1 MSQATVA
8 SLAGIMDPTYPKSL
22 ALHSHPPDDT
32 CGKKEETLVKEEE
45 GLSTVDEDR
54 LDALIAELEEE
65 DGKEP
70 DPEVLTIGPGADR
83 PIPAILLET
92 SLTTG
97 LTDVEVTGLRR
108 KYGWNR
114 LNEQKK
120 SNIVKFFKL
129 FVGSVQF
136 VMEVSTLP
144 HTAVAISSAG
154 KANHGVVQIAALLAA
169 GLQDWI
175 DFGVIC
181 ALLLLNAIVGFA
193 QEYHAG
199 NIVASLKENLALK
212 ATVIRNGE
220 MVEIPSQDVVP
231 GDVAH
236 VDDVSFDVHERHREM
251 YTHRNLGHH
260 HSGRWGDCFRGNPFA
275 S

>member
-1 MSQATVA
+1 
-8 SLAGIMDPTYPKSL
+8 MDPTYPKSL

-45 GLSTVDEDR
+45 GLPTVDEDR

-120 SNIVKFFKL
+120 SNLVKFFKL

-154 KANHGVVQIAALLAA
+154 KLTMML
-169 GLQDWI
+169 
-175 DFGVIC
+175 C
-181 ALLLLNAIVGFA
+181 RLLLSWPLACKTGSTSVSSVHSFSSTPSWGLLKSTMPATLSPVSKRILHSRPLSFA
-193 QEYHAG
+193 MEKWWRYLLRT
-199 NIVASLKENLALK
+199 SCL
-212 ATVIRNGE
+212 E
-220 MVEIPSQDVVP
+220 MWL
-231 GDVAH
+231 
-236 VDDVSFDVHERHREM
+236 M
-251 YTHRNLGHH
+251 
-260 HSGRWGDCFRGNPFA
+260 
-275 S
+275 